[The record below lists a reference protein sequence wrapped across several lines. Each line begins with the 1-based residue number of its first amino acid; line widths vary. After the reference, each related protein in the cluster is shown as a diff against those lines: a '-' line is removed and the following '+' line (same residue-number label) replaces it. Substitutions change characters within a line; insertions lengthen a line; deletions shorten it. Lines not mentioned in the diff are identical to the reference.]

1 MDIDVLPLLVFSFI
15 AAGMNAA
22 SLRFE
27 IVANSIND
35 IKSVL
40 PDYEILK

>member
-1 MDIDVLPLLVFSFI
+1 MDIDVLPSLVFSFV

-27 IVANSIND
+27 IVPNSIND
-35 IKSVL
+35 IESIL
-40 PDYEILK
+40 PDHEIL